1 MPHFHEQALFH
12 SEDAALTRYACDGHD
27 DPRPGA
33 EEVGHTQLMFV
44 LAGSFELRGSSGR
57 DIADPSA
64 VFLFAGG
71 EEHVIRHPHGAG
83 DVCLTLRGRVAER
96 LTRERRGRVNLRP
109 NGLLALHQ
117 LVKRSASLNKSW
129 PGIGGVN
136 PPAGA
141 IASLNALQIEET
153 VSAALDD
160 DTAAPK
166 GPRDLADAIAHEVA
180 LHFQESRSL
189 DEIARAVGVSTF
201 HACRVFRRARGT
213 TIHQHR
219 ESLRL
224 AHATALLLDTDRSI
238 AEIASDVGFSSQAHL
253 THRLARAHGHTPG
266 ALRRLSR
273 TDRADRRPSV

>member
-1 MPHFHEQALFH
+1 VPHFREQALFQ
-12 SEDAALTRYACDGHD
+12 SEAAELTRYACDGHD
-27 DPRPGA
+27 DPRPCA
-33 EEVGHTQLMFV
+33 EEVGHAQLMFV
-44 LAGSFELRGSSGR
+44 LSGSFELRGSSGR
-57 DIADPSA
+57 DIADPSG
-64 VFLFAGG
+64 VYLFAGG
-71 EEHVIRHPHGAG
+71 EEHVIRHPHGEG
-83 DVCLTLRGRVAER
+83 DVCLTLRGRVAGR
-96 LTRERRGRVNLRP
+96 LTRERRGKVSLRP
-109 NGLLALHQ
+109 GGLLALHQ
-117 LVKRSASLNKSW
+117 LVRRSASLD
-129 PGIGGVN
+129 
-136 PPAGA
+136 
-141 IASLNALQIEET
+141 ALEIEET

-160 DTAAPK
+160 DAATPK

-180 LHFQESRSL
+180 LHFRESRSL

-201 HACRVFRRARGT
+201 HACRGFRRARGT
-213 TIHQHR
+213 TIHHHR